1 MLKQF
6 EKKKRLNAFL
16 FLSVGY
22 QINSPIIFLVKEWF
36 ILAKVFSTE
45 SSQYTQA
52 VIDSFTKNRIG
63 QFSKYLDSDP
73 YFVTYYH
80 INDTLS
86 RADIGTDQVY
96 EQLGPKSP
104 LRFNKIKKFPVYL
117 KTNFIP
123 EANFENGGMDVELE
137 ISDVT
142 TLPNTIQPKPG
153 DFILFEIPRSPK
165 LLFIVNNFRF
175 STIQSNEFYT
185 SDISLRHAG
194 DNCDIIEKQV
204 VETYTCVFEN
214 IGTQNNCF
222 IKSDDESALNTL
234 DTELASL
241 ESFYR
246 DAYYDN
252 HVGTYIFNP
261 LRAESVDWVQPSAN
275 VSTQL
280 FYPEIY
286 SYSTSYL
293 LRQKPREHQIS
304 PPTFYDIYLIKFL
317 RESEVFFD
325 SKDPLKASNLSYDDF
340 EPDNFDWLFRRSL
353 WYTIITKDTKYLCRY
368 PYYIGHEITKM
379 MSPLRAV
386 IHNSHGLALVMH
398 LENECDNLEKYMS
411 HVLIKMILDYNANK
425 NDENTTHRHPSI
437 MDADI
442 VNISPIPL
450 NGKERRTNPISP
462 EDYNINIPEDT
473 ESSKYD
479 IEGFDN
485 TLTFIYNY
493 VTGDTKEVDESEMIR
508 ELIKPS
514 QLSYWY
520 TPMVIYIMQ
529 NKYSSY
535 FTAIS

>member
-1 MLKQF
+1 M
-6 EKKKRLNAFL
+6 
-16 FLSVGY
+16 
-22 QINSPIIFLVKEWF
+22 
-36 ILAKVFSTE
+36 AKVYSTE

-63 QFSKYLDSDP
+63 QFSKYLDTDP

-86 RADIGTDQVY
+86 RADIGTDSVY

-104 LRFNKIKKFPVYL
+104 VRFNKIRKFPVYL
-117 KTNFIP
+117 KADFTP
-123 EANFENGGMDVELE
+123 EANFDNGGMDVELD
-137 ISDVT
+137 INDVT
-142 TLPNTIQPKPG
+142 TLPHTIQPKPG
-153 DFILFEIPRSPK
+153 DFMLFEIPRAPK
-165 LLFIVNNFRF
+165 MLFIVNNFRF
-175 STIQSNEFYT
+175 STVQSNDFYT
-185 SDISLRHAG
+185 IDISLRHVG
-194 DNCDIIEKQV
+194 DTCDIIEKQV

-222 IKSDDESALNTL
+222 IKSDDEDALNNL
-234 DTELASL
+234 NNEMASL

-246 DAYYDN
+246 DTYYDN

-261 LRAESVDWVQPSAN
+261 LKADSVDWVQPPAK
-275 VSTQL
+275 VSNQS
-280 FYPEIY
+280 FYPEVY

-293 LRQKPREHQIS
+293 MRQKPIERPIE

-317 RESEVFFD
+317 RESELFFD
-325 SKDPLKASNLSYDDF
+325 SNDPLKASNLSYDDF

-353 WYTIITKDTKYLCRY
+353 WYTIITKDTKFLSRY
-368 PYYIGHEITKM
+368 PYYIGHEITKI
-379 MSPLRAV
+379 MSPLRA
-386 IHNSHGLALVMH
+386 ILHNAHGVSLIMH
-398 LENECDNLEKYMS
+398 LTKECAELEKYMS
-411 HVLIKMILDYNANK
+411 HVLIKMILDYDANSSDSDSSSK
-425 NDENTTHRHPSI
+425 YRRPSI

-450 NGKERRTNPISP
+450 NGNEHRTNPISP
-462 EDYNINIPEDT
+462 EDYKINIPEDT
-473 ESSKYD
+473 ESSAYD

-493 VTGDTKEVDESEMIR
+493 ITGDTKDVDESEMIK

-514 QLSYWY
+514 QMSYWY
-520 TPMVIYIMQ
+520 TPMIIYIMQ
-529 NKYSSY
+529 NKYASY